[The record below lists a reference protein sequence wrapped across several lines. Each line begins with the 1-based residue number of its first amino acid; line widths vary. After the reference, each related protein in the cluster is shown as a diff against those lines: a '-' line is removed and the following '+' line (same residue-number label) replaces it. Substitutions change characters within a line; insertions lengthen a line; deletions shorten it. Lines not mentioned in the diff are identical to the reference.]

1 MRRPGSMLRHRL
13 DTQTRGVEPNSG
25 RRREATRGGGHA
37 RRCDSARFRVRSQ
50 ESGVGHGG
58 GGARW
63 RRRAAAGVKEDEAAT
78 IVIAPSGSAGPR
90 SEAAGSGGAHGPEKR
105 SGGARA
111 GSRVE
116 PRRRRHMRAEW
127 SEDDRRHCG
136 RGEGGRG
143 TEPGPR
149 AREAGRRG
157 AGRAPGSTRAA
168 APRAGRAER
177 RRSPHRGGGAR
188 PPLRWSQPN
197 DGVVAEVQPASE
209 HEGRRGG

>member
-1 MRRPGSMLRHRL
+1 M
-13 DTQTRGVEPNSG
+13 
-25 RRREATRGGGHA
+25 
-37 RRCDSARFRVRSQ
+37 
-50 ESGVGHGG
+50 
-58 GGARW
+58 
-63 RRRAAAGVKEDEAAT
+63 KEDEAAT
-78 IVIAPSGSAGPR
+78 MVIAPSGSVGPR

-143 TEPGPR
+143 SEPGPR
-149 AREAGRRG
+149 AREVGWRG

-177 RRSPHRGGGAR
+177 RQSPHRGGVEIRAIAFAR
-188 PPLRWSQPN
+188 PLLGGAGLPLGP
-197 DGVVAEVQPASE
+197 GAGAGGAGPARCSLPSSS
-209 HEGRRGG
+209 GSS